1 MNAFLFQIA
10 EEKSCG
16 YWLITHIKKY
26 HMKPLKFFFFELLF
40 LKTPQKL
47 CLVSEVHFIQY
58 VFVIVVFRSPRLPE
72 LNYPVLCRV
81 FLLLSFLPSNAGLKC
96 CLPLCCCAV
105 ATFLSINVISTFC
118 TQPQYQFSALFRIN
132 WHALYQSKSGNL
144 FMCVI

>member
-1 MNAFLFQIA
+1 MVFENFYECFFIPNCRRKIMWLLINYTHKKISHEAF
-10 EEKSCG
+10 KV
-16 YWLITHIKKY
+16 
-26 HMKPLKFFFFELLF
+26 FFFELLF

-105 ATFLSINVISTFC
+105 ATFWSINVISTFC
-118 TQPQYQFSALFRIN
+118 TQPQYQFSALFGIN
-132 WHALYQSKSGNL
+132 
-144 FMCVI
+144 